1 MICNLASVGILRCTY
16 SQRVLRSSRCAR
28 RRRRTRDG
36 AGERTHTFHTSHART
51 PARQDAR
58 SGAQETSRVA
68 HASSVTSHSALHTTE
83 LAKAEPQAPRSRKG
97 SPNAT
102 LRSCAAIWPR
112 AHRTHTHTH
121 DTKLRE
127 SGNTKQGPCSSKRL
141 ARPPARLF
149 ANHFRTA
156 SPPPQF
162 HRPRPACIHPPPSAP
177 LDMPACRP
185 PRRASRFGRALRP
198 PIFQPHALAPHSSPH
213 HRACYGLRQA
223 SHDASHSIIRQ
234 LATGRPT
241 LLDHSSTR
249 HAALCRCAGHT
260 GHTAQQPAKIW
271 AKLRSSIASSVVL
284 KTLIGVVCGLPRAA
298 RYLVAVS
305 IAARRSRSEAP

>member
-1 MICNLASVGILRCTY
+1 MICNLAPVGILRCTY
-16 SQRVLRSSRCAR
+16 LQRTSVFAMRTPSTYDDGHGDGGTHAHLSHVTCAYPRCKTLEVTCTRDKSSGPCLVSHVTQRSPHDRARKGGATSTTLKERVSQRYAAVMRSHMA
-28 RRRRTRDG
+28 
-36 AGERTHTFHTSHART
+36 THT
-51 PARQDAR
+51 P
-58 SGAQETSRVA
+58 
-68 HASSVTSHSALHTTE
+68 
-83 LAKAEPQAPRSRKG
+83 
-97 SPNAT
+97 
-102 LRSCAAIWPR
+102 
-112 AHRTHTHTH
+112 HTHTH